1 MGLFD
6 RLTKWFQQPVLND
19 DALAHLKESLLLA
32 DAGNATTDAIVR
44 YMKKNYPKDT
54 PVTKDELTNQLLSW
68 FESKHNS
75 RMMHQSDK
83 SIYLIVG
90 VNGVGKTTLIAKLAH
105 YYQTQG
111 QQVSLIAGDTF
122 RAGAVEQLQTWGS
135 RLGVDVY
142 TGVQGSDPASV
153 VYEGLKQSTSDV
165 VLIDTAGRL
174 QNKTNLMNELAKIK
188 RVIQNVDASA
198 PQETLLVLD
207 ATTGQNGLTQADV
220 FTKDIGVTGVVLNKW
235 DGVAKGGFV
244 LSIVDQLSL
253 PIFFLGTGEQ
263 QTDLMRFDGK
273 SFIQRLGESS

>member
-6 RLTKWFQQPVLND
+6 RLTKWFLQPVLND
-19 DALAHLKESLLLA
+19 DALAQLKESLLLA

-54 PVTKDELTNQLLSW
+54 PVTKVELTNQLLSW

-75 RMMHQSDK
+75 RMMYQSDK
-83 SIYLIVG
+83 SIYLILG
-90 VNGVGKTTLIAKLAH
+90 VNGVGKTTLIAKLVH

-142 TGVQGSDPASV
+142 TGVPGSDPASV

-253 PIFFLGTGEQ
+253 PIFLLGTGEQ
-263 QTDLMRFDGK
+263 QTDLMSFDGK
-273 SFIQRLGESS
+273 SFIQRLGDSS

>member
-19 DALAHLKESLLLA
+19 DALAQLKESLLLA
-32 DAGNATTDAIVR
+32 DAGNATTDAIIR

-68 FESKHNS
+68 FESKHNL

-111 QQVSLIAGDTF
+111 LQVSLIAGDTF

-142 TGVQGSDPASV
+142 TGVPGSDPASV
-153 VYEGLKQSTSDV
+153 VYEGLKQSTSHV

-188 RVIQNVDASA
+188 RVIQNVDESA

-263 QTDLMRFDGK
+263 QFDLMPFDGK

>member
-19 DALAHLKESLLLA
+19 DALAQLKESLLLA

-68 FESKHNS
+68 FESKHNA
-75 RMMHQSDK
+75 RKMHQSDK

-142 TGVQGSDPASV
+142 TGVPGSDPASV

-188 RVIQNVDASA
+188 RVIQNVDVSA

-263 QTDLMRFDGK
+263 QTDLMPFDGN

>member
-19 DALAHLKESLLLA
+19 DALAELKESLLLA
-32 DAGNATTDAIVR
+32 DAGNATTDSIIS
-44 YMKKNYPKDT
+44 YMKKNYPKET
-54 PVTKDELTNQLLSW
+54 PVNQSDLTNQLLRW
-68 FESKHNS
+68 FESKHNARS
-75 RMMHQSDK
+75 MHQATK

-105 YYQTQG
+105 YYLSQG
-111 QQVSLIAGDTF
+111 KQVSLIAGDTF

-135 RLGVDVY
+135 RLGIDVY
-142 TGVQGSDPASV
+142 TGGEGADPASV

-188 RVIQNVDASA
+188 RVIQKVDSSA
-198 PQETLLVLD
+198 PHETLLVLD
-207 ATTGQNGLTQADV
+207 ATTGQNGLTQASV
-220 FTKDIGVTGVVLNKW
+220 FTEDIGVTGVVLNKW

-263 QTDLMRFDGK
+263 QTDLMPFDGEL
-273 SFIQRLGESS
+273 FIQRLGESK